1 MADPTTT
8 PTDPTAPVMPDVA
21 ATQNATAAQ
30 EEYNN
35 AVRASNEHLRNL
47 REGLHLSNTAMG
59 FATTAAVGAASGFNQ
74 FSRIDM
80 SRVNTFSKQFDE
92 LGNILNKNGTILGS
106 SIKDMTLLKNVI
118 GAMGGSTTAGM
129 ANALASGTTGLIE
142 YGKQLA
148 MVADQQIKTQE
159 SMVQGMAATGDLSA
173 LYRKAK
179 YDLSEMNAMSAKV
192 TTSLML
198 ATGATKM
205 DTETLRNW
213 QAQLFTIPGI
223 QKTLI
228 ENTARAT
235 EKTDLFTKT
244 ALFARGAGRD
254 YSTIIQDM
262 TKATYELGMSQDKAL
277 EYTGRMTEAAEVMG
291 VPVEELRMAVNSSV
305 DAFQAYASG
314 GENASNVTE
323 GLQESM
329 TEYIKSLKDSGV
341 PMGTAITLG
350 KELAGT
356 LGSMGLAQKSFLS
369 SSTGGPGGMMG
380 AFKIEEMLKKGDI
393 QGVLKKQR
401 EAMEKML
408 GPIVSTEEAAS
419 SEASA
424 QKMTKQIMLLR
435 QGPLGQYAKSD
446 AEAEDLLDAMKTGGG
461 LSAIGKGKTALGD
474 VNNNLT
480 LQKAIEQGNKLAQT
494 TDTSVSKIEAMIRQA
509 QLRAGTEVIG
519 KAQELTARAG
529 TRRGA
534 GEGIH
539 PELQSDLRQGERE
552 AGHTS
557 LAAAQT
563 LKDLKGIPAS
573 LGTLAGAMVDAIKS
587 GDSKKISTSTR
598 AMDQGL
604 TNWKEAISNMSDADM
619 QKSQQAQ
626 MANKA
631 EGLFGTAVQD
641 MSGPTANLSAPQ
653 TGGDI
658 FGGGI
663 GQGYTPA
670 GRQVGQAVQ
679 SPKGD
684 EDTFGGKGS
693 KAGGATAASTTMQ
706 SNQPIPVMLADGSSI
721 TVNFTGKCPHCN
733 WNIHS
738 TESARSVSPQSSNG

>member
-21 ATQNATAAQ
+21 ATQNATAAY
-30 EEYNN
+30 EEYGN
-35 AVRASNEHLRNL
+35 AARKVIEYEKQHRDS
-47 REGLHLSNTAMG
+47 LHLSSTAMG

-74 FSRIDM
+74 LAHVDM
-80 SRVNTFSKQFDE
+80 SRVNTYTKQFDE
-92 LGNILNKNGTILGS
+92 LGNILTKNGTIVKLS
-106 SIKDMTLLKNVI
+106 VDSMNTLKNAV
-118 GAMGGSTTAGM
+118 GAIGGSTVAGM
-129 ANALASGTTGLIE
+129 TEAMKGGTEGLIA

-148 MVADQQIKTQE
+148 AVADQQVITRE
-159 SMVQGMAATGDLSA
+159 SMIQTMATTGDLSG
-173 LYRKAK
+173 LYAKTK
-179 YDLSEMNAMSAKV
+179 YDLSQLNAMSKKV
-192 TTSLML
+192 TDSQIL
-198 ATGATKM
+198 ADGVTKIGI
-205 DTETLRNW
+205 ETARNW
-213 QAQLFTIPGI
+213 QAQLFTIPGV
-223 QKTLI
+223 QKELI
-228 ENTARAT
+228 ENTGRMTA
-235 EKTDLFTKT
+235 KTDFFTKT
-244 ALFARGAGRD
+244 VQFAKGAGRD
-254 YSTIIQDM
+254 YSTMIQDM
-262 TKATYELGMSQDKAL
+262 TVATKEMGMSQEKAFQ
-277 EYTGRMTEAAEVMG
+277 YTARMTEAAEVMG
-291 VPVEELRMAVNSSV
+291 VPVDDLRMAINSSA
-305 DAFQAYASG
+305 DAFQAYASS
-314 GENASNVTE
+314 GEHGANVTD
-323 GLQESM
+323 GLTESM

-341 PMGTAITLG
+341 PMATAINLG
-350 KELAGT
+350 KEMAGT

-393 QGVLKKQR
+393 QGVLRKQR

-461 LSAIGKGKTALGD
+461 LSALGKGNGKGGTALGD

-494 TDTSVSKIEAMIRQA
+494 TDTSVSKIEAMVRQA
-509 QLRAGTEVIG
+509 QLRAGMDVGNKIG
-519 KAQELTARAG
+519 QFTARSA
-529 TRRGA
+529 TRSGA

-539 PELQSDLRQGERE
+539 PELQADLRRGMLN
-552 AGHTS
+552 AGS
-557 LAAAQT
+557 SSALSSDQAP
-563 LKDLKGIPAS
+563 KDLKSIPSS
-573 LGTLAGAMVDAIKS
+573 LGILGRAVTES
-587 GDSKKISTSTR
+587 GNSNK
-598 AMDQGL
+598 A
-604 TNWKEAISNMSDADM
+604 TNSAASMNQDLINRKEAISSASSADI
-619 QKSQQAQ
+619 Q
-626 MANKA
+626 MPNKA
-631 EGLFGTAVQD
+631 EGMFGAAIQD
-641 MSGPTANLSAPQ
+641 TSNLAKNPSAPQ
-653 TGGDI
+653 SGGDI